1 MMVLQDTLERL
12 TTDLMRDREERR
24 RERRVREERNWN
36 GERHEGGMKRVK
48 VREKSNMNQIG
59 NIIQMKRIRMSMR
72 NITEVITKGV
82 KGIGHLGAEV

>member
-1 MMVLQDTLERL
+1 
-12 TTDLMRDREERR
+12 
-24 RERRVREERNWN
+24 
-36 GERHEGGMKRVK
+36 MKRVK

-72 NITEVITKGV
+72 IITEVITKGV

>member
-1 MMVLQDTLERL
+1 
-12 TTDLMRDREERR
+12 
-24 RERRVREERNWN
+24 
-36 GERHEGGMKRVK
+36 MKRVK

-72 NITEVITKGV
+72 IITKVITKGV